1 MRTSR
6 VLLVLALTAAV
17 AGVSAPARAI
27 VGGRPA
33 DTADHP
39 WTVALTTPSGQLF
52 CGGALVAP
60 DRVVTAAHCT
70 RERTPVGTAEARPL
84 ARMRVVVGRT
94 DLRGDSGE
102 SVPVSAVR
110 VHPGFREAISG
121 DDVAVLVLARPVAAR
136 PVPLVEEGDTASYAP
151 GTPAS
156 VLGWG
161 RTAEGTPPS
170 PVLREVVVPV
180 LGDDECRAEIS
191 SYRADGMTCAGY
203 PEGGRDACE
212 GDSGGP
218 LVVGGRL
225 AGVVSWGTGCARAGE
240 PGVYTR
246 LASYRRWLGL

>member
-1 MRTSR
+1 VRTSR
-6 VLLVLALTAAV
+6 ALLVATLTAAV
-17 AGVSAPARAI
+17 AGVSSPARAI
-27 VGGRPA
+27 VGGEPA
-33 DTADHP
+33 DTADSP
-39 WTVALTTPSGQLF
+39 WAVALTTPSGQLF

-70 RERTPVGTAEARPL
+70 RERTVVGTAAERRPSQV
-84 ARMRVVVGRT
+84 RVVVGRT
-94 DLRGDSGE
+94 DLRGDAGE

-110 VHPGFREAISG
+110 VHPGFRAATSG
-121 DDVAVLVLARPVAAR
+121 DDVAVLVLARPVTAR

-161 RTAEGTPPS
+161 RTAEGAPPS

-180 LGDDECRAEIS
+180 LADDECRAEAG
-191 SYRADGMTCAGY
+191 SYRADVMTCAGY

-218 LVVGGRL
+218 MVVGGRL
-225 AGVVSWGTGCARAGE
+225 AGVVSWGTGCARAGK